1 MYDIS
6 ELEIKGKDMAVAV
19 LIVVILLVVIFCAGY
34 MLGLRNA
41 GAGVHDNGNG
51 ISHVGEQL
59 GTAVS
64 NQQQITDGVGSAK
77 EGAAHIETGIQHVA
91 ESAEQSAAAVSEAAG
106 LIDECQQI
114 IGTVRNRGKK

>member
-1 MYDIS
+1 MYDIPDFGPNNK
-6 ELEIKGKDMAVAV
+6 EMAVGILVSVAV
-19 LIVVILLVVIFCAGY
+19 LVAIFSAGY
-34 MLGLRNA
+34 LFGIRANVPDH
-41 GAGVHDNGNG
+41 GDGVGN
-51 ISHVGEQL
+51 IGEQL

-77 EGAAHIETGIQHVA
+77 EGAAHIEAGIQHIT

>member
-19 LIVVILLVVIFCAGY
+19 LIVVILLVAVFCAGY
-34 MLGLRNA
+34 MLGLRANVPDH
-41 GAGVHDNGNG
+41 GDGVGN
-51 ISHVGEQL
+51 IGEQL

-106 LIDECQQI
+106 LIDSSQQI
-114 IGTVRNRGKK
+114 LGRIRNRGKK

>member
-6 ELEIKGKDMAVAV
+6 ELKPDRKETAIAILVSVAV
-19 LIVVILLVVIFCAGY
+19 LVAIFCAGY
-34 MLGLRNA
+34 LLGLRTNVPDHGD
-41 GAGVHDNGNG
+41 GAGN
-51 ISHVGEQL
+51 IGEQL

-77 EGAAHIETGIQHVA
+77 EGAAHIETGIQHVT

-106 LIDECQQI
+106 LIDSSQQI
-114 IGTVRNRGKK
+114 LGRIRNRGKK